1 MPPGQARKEEETM
14 IAEVCSA
21 FHHRNRTIGLALV
34 LALGALVVLA
44 LAPSAM
50 AGTGHPGSGYSGN
63 GLPGHPGSGQPGS
76 SHSGDGH
83 SGSGKPGR
91 GSSGSGN
98 SGKGNSGGGHSSG
111 RPPVNPHPV
120 TPRPVSTY
128 LALGDSISFG
138 YSEQVFNENV
148 PNDSPSYFEEGFT
161 NDFAQ
166 DLARGSEA
174 GRGLTLV
181 NDGCPGETSNGL
193 IGENAALGGKTSTEP
208 AGHDPQG
215 LGDYHPCAYNNVDGL
230 PLHNSL
236 SVGGQSISQL
246 EDALSI
252 LKEGHPA
259 HPVKAITLNIGS
271 NDELAAI
278 KQCEIEVTNEFTTT
292 GKSAYGASPEAA
304 VVTCIKESSEKITAP
319 HILANIGDILGV
331 LDSTAP
337 GGGHY
342 TGPIVL
348 VGFYNPDALVLPG
361 SDALQTGLNQAV
373 EADILPHFPNVTFA
387 NPFPV
392 FNRGRTPA
400 REQESICKYTEM
412 CNPNDPGGSTGD
424 GDIHPTSLGYE
435 VLGRL
440 VNQAYLANPAR

>member
-1 MPPGQARKEEETM
+1 M
-14 IAEVCSA
+14 IASPRRA
-21 FHHRNRTIGLALV
+21 FRALTPVLALLALV
-34 LALGALVVLA
+34 ALA
-44 LAPSAM
+44 LAFAPAAGASSGHRLGVHAAGRVHRSGGRSAGRHG
-50 AGTGHPGSGYSGN
+50 AGSGSSPVGGYGN
-63 GLPGHPGSGQPGS
+63 GPNPGGPNPGGP
-76 SHSGDGH
+76 HSGG
-83 SGSGKPGR
+83 
-91 GSSGSGN
+91 
-98 SGKGNSGGGHSSG
+98 
-111 RPPVNPHPV
+111 
-120 TPRPVSTY
+120 PRTVSTY

-138 YSEQVFNENV
+138 YSEQVFDENAPNE
-148 PNDSPSYFEEGFT
+148 SPSYFEEGFT

-166 DLARGSEA
+166 DLAGPREA

-181 NDGCPGETSNGL
+181 NDACPGETSNGL
-193 IGENAALGGKTSTEP
+193 IGENPALGGKASTEP

-252 LKEGHPA
+252 LKEGDPA
-259 HPVKAITLNIGS
+259 HPVRAITLNIGS

-278 KQCEIEVTNEFTTT
+278 KQCEDEITEEFTNT
-292 GKSAYGASPEAA
+292 GNSKYGASPAA
-304 VVTCIKESSEKITAP
+304 AGAACIKESSEKITAP
-319 HILANIGDILGV
+319 HILANIGEILGV

-348 VGFYNPDALVLPG
+348 LGFYNPDALVLPG
-361 SDALQTGLNQAV
+361 SDALQEGLNAAI

-392 FNRGRTPA
+392 FNRGKTPA
-400 REQESICKYTEM
+400 QEQQSICTYTEM
-412 CNPNDPGGSTGD
+412 CNPVDPGGSSDD
-424 GDIHPTSLGYE
+424 GDIHPTPLGYE

-440 VNQAYLANPAR
+440 VNQAYLANPAH

>member
-1 MPPGQARKEEETM
+1 M
-14 IAEVCSA
+14 IAVTRRTFRS
-21 FHHRNRTIGLALV
+21 RNRSIGGSLALV
-34 LALGALVVLA
+34 LALVACAA
-44 LAPSAM
+44 LAPV
-50 AGTGHPGSGYSGN
+50 AGARNAH
-63 GLPGHPGSGQPGS
+63 
-76 SHSGDGH
+76 
-83 SGSGKPGR
+83 
-91 GSSGSGN
+91 
-98 SGKGNSGGGHSSG
+98 
-111 RPPVNPHPV
+111 
-120 TPRPVSTY
+120 PVSTY

-138 YSEQVFNENV
+138 YSEQVFNENF

-161 NDFAQ
+161 NVFAE
-166 DLARGSEA
+166 DLSRGSEV

-181 NDGCPGETSNGL
+181 NDACPGETSNGL
-193 IGENAALGGKTSTEP
+193 IGENTLLGGVASTEP

-236 SVGGQSISQL
+236 STGGQSISQL

-278 KQCEIEVTNEFTTT
+278 TQCKLEVTSEFLSG
-292 GKSAYGASPEAA
+292 GKSKYGASPEAA
-304 VVTCIKESSEKITAP
+304 VVACIQVTSEKSTAP
-319 HILANIGDILGV
+319 HILKNIGQILSV
-331 LDSTAP
+331 LDSTLP

-342 TGPIVL
+342 TGPIIL

-361 SDALQTGLNQAV
+361 SDALQIGLNAAV
-373 EADILPHFPNVTFA
+373 EAEILPHFPNVTFA
-387 NPFPV
+387 NPFPI
-392 FNRGRTPA
+392 FNRGHRPA
-400 REQESICKYTEM
+400 REQASICEYTEM
-412 CNPNDPGGSTGD
+412 CNPNVQSGPGLQKESPLFGKD
-424 GDIHPTSLGYE
+424 GDIHPSPFGYE

>member
-1 MPPGQARKEEETM
+1 MSATEGFPAAIRTRARLIGRPPALA
-14 IAEVCSA
+14 I
-21 FHHRNRTIGLALV
+21 ALV
-34 LALGALVVLA
+34 GLMALA
-44 LAPSAM
+44 LAPA
-50 AGTGHPGSGYSGN
+50 AGARSG
-63 GLPGHPGSGQPGS
+63 
-76 SHSGDGH
+76 
-83 SGSGKPGR
+83 
-91 GSSGSGN
+91 
-98 SGKGNSGGGHSSG
+98 
-111 RPPVNPHPV
+111 
-120 TPRPVSTY
+120 TPPVSTY

-138 YSEQVFNENV
+138 YSEQVFNENF
-148 PNDSPSYFEEGFT
+148 PNESPSFFEEGFT
-161 NDFAQ
+161 NAFAQ
-166 DLARGSEA
+166 HLARPSEV
-174 GRGLTLV
+174 GQGLTLV
-181 NDGCPGETSNGL
+181 NDACPGETSNGL
-193 IGENAALGGKTSTEP
+193 IGEREALGGKTSTEP
-208 AGHDPQG
+208 AGHNPQG

-259 HPVKAITLNIGS
+259 HPVAAITLNIGS

-278 KQCEIEVTNEFTTT
+278 TQCKNEVTEEFAHT
-292 GKSAYGASPEAA
+292 GKSKYGASPEAA
-304 VVTCIKESSEKITAP
+304 VIGCIAVSSETITVP

-348 VGFYNPDALVLPG
+348 VGFYNPDALILPG
-361 SDALQTGLNQAV
+361 SDALQEGLNAAV

-392 FNRGRTPA
+392 FNRGNKPA
-400 REQESICKYTEM
+400 REQESICRYTEM
-412 CNPNDPGGSTGD
+412 CNPEVPGGSSD
-424 GDIHPTSLGYE
+424 NGDIHPSPLGYD

-440 VNQAYLANPAR
+440 VNQAYLSNPAH

>member
-1 MPPGQARKEEETM
+1 M
-14 IAEVCSA
+14 IAPPRRA
-21 FHHRNRTIGLALV
+21 FHALTPV
-34 LALGALVVLA
+34 LALLA
-44 LAPSAM
+44 LAALALAFAPAAGASKGHRHGTRAAVRGHRHGGRSARHSRR
-50 AGTGHPGSGYSGN
+50 AGGHP
-63 GLPGHPGSGQPGS
+63 
-76 SHSGDGH
+76 
-83 SGSGKPGR
+83 
-91 GSSGSGN
+91 
-98 SGKGNSGGGHSSG
+98 GGGHSAGAGPGWGSG
-111 RPPVNPHPV
+111 SDSGYGGGGPGWGGPNPGSN
-120 TPRPVSTY
+120 RAVSTY

-138 YSEQVFNENV
+138 YSEQVFDENE
-148 PNDSPSYFEEGFT
+148 PNESPSYFEEGFT

-166 DLARGSEA
+166 DLASRWEV

-181 NDGCPGETSNGL
+181 NDACPGETSNGL
-193 IGENAALGGKTSTEP
+193 IGENPALGGKASTEP

-259 HPVKAITLNIGS
+259 HPVRAITLNIGS

-278 KQCEIEVTNEFTTT
+278 KQCEDEVTEEFTKT
-292 GKSAYGASPEAA
+292 GKSKYGASPAA
-304 VVTCIKESSEKITAP
+304 AGAACIAVTSEKVTAP
-319 HILANIGDILGV
+319 HIVANIADILGV

-348 VGFYNPDALVLPG
+348 LGFYNPDALVLPG
-361 SDALQTGLNQAV
+361 SDALQEGLNAAV
-373 EADILPHFPNVTFA
+373 EADLLPHFPNVTFA

-392 FNRGRTPA
+392 FNHGKTPA
-400 REQESICKYTEM
+400 QEQQSICTFTEM
-412 CNPNDPGGSTGD
+412 CNINDPGGSSDD
-424 GDIHPTSLGYE
+424 GDIHPSPLGYE

-440 VNQAYLANPAR
+440 VNQAYLANPAH

>member
-1 MPPGQARKEEETM
+1 M
-14 IAEVCSA
+14 IAALRRESQPRSRPNGHA
-21 FHHRNRTIGLALV
+21 YALILALIA
-34 LALGALVVLA
+34 LAALA
-44 LAPSAM
+44 LAPA
-50 AGTGHPGSGYSGN
+50 AGAWN
-63 GLPGHPGSGQPGS
+63 G
-76 SHSGDGH
+76 
-83 SGSGKPGR
+83 
-91 GSSGSGN
+91 
-98 SGKGNSGGGHSSG
+98 
-111 RPPVNPHPV
+111 PPVS
-120 TPRPVSTY
+120 RAPVSTY

-138 YSEQVFNENV
+138 YSEQVFNENA
-148 PNDSPSYFEEGFT
+148 PNESPSYFEEGFT
-161 NDFAQ
+161 NVFAL
-166 DLARGSEA
+166 DLARGSEV

-181 NDGCPGETSNGL
+181 NDACPGETSNGL
-193 IGENAALGGKTSTEP
+193 IGENPALGGKASTEP

-259 HPVKAITLNIGS
+259 HPVQAITLNIGS

-278 KQCEIEVTNEFTTT
+278 AQCQNEVTEEFTTT
-292 GKSAYGASPEAA
+292 GKSKYGASPEAA
-304 VVTCIKESSEKITAP
+304 AVACIQVTSEKVTAP
-319 HILANIGDILGV
+319 HILANIADIIGV

-361 SDALQTGLNQAV
+361 SDALQQGLDAAV
-373 EADILPHFPNVTFA
+373 EAEILPHFPNVSFA

-392 FNRGRTPA
+392 FNRGSSPEL
-400 REQESICKYTEM
+400 EQASICKYTEM
-412 CNPNDPGGSTGD
+412 CNPNDPGGSKDD
-424 GDIHPTSLGYE
+424 GDIHPSPLGYG
-435 VLGRL
+435 VLGWL
-440 VNQAYLANPAR
+440 VNQAYLDNPANPNHPSSPIHPIYPGHPGHSRNSGHSGRPGGSGHPGHSGHHPGGSGGLSHY

>member
-1 MPPGQARKEEETM
+1 M
-14 IAEVCSA
+14 IASPRRVLHA
-21 FHHRNRTIGLALV
+21 FTPILALV
-34 LALGALVVLA
+34 A
-44 LAPSAM
+44 LAAFAFAFAPPVAGASKGHRHGTRAAHHGHRAGGRSNGGHSA
-50 AGTGHPGSGYSGN
+50 GSSSGGGYGGSG
-63 GLPGHPGSGQPGS
+63 
-76 SHSGDGH
+76 
-83 SGSGKPGR
+83 
-91 GSSGSGN
+91 
-98 SGKGNSGGGHSSG
+98 SGGGHSAGSG
-111 RPPVNPHPV
+111 SGGGYGGSGSGSGSGYGGGGPGSGGPNPGNNR
-120 TPRPVSTY
+120 TVSTY

-138 YSEQVFNENV
+138 YSEQVFNENT
-148 PNDSPSYFEEGFT
+148 PNESPSYFEEGFT

-166 DLARGSEA
+166 DLARPWEA

-181 NDGCPGETSNGL
+181 NDACPGETSNGL
-193 IGENAALGGKTSTEP
+193 IGENPALGGKVSTEP

-215 LGDYHPCAYNNVDGL
+215 LGDWHPCAYNNVDGL

-236 SVGGQSISQL
+236 SVSGQSISQL

-278 KQCEIEVTNEFTTT
+278 KQCEDEVTEEFTST
-292 GKSAYGASPEAA
+292 GKSKYGASPAA
-304 VVTCIKESSEKITAP
+304 AGVACIAVTSEKVTAP
-319 HILANIGDILGV
+319 HIVANIADILGV

-348 VGFYNPDALVLPG
+348 LGFYNPDALVLPG
-361 SDALQTGLNQAV
+361 SDALQQGLNAAV
-373 EADILPHFPNVTFA
+373 EADILSHFANVTFA

-392 FNRGRTPA
+392 FNRGRTPSQ
-400 REQESICKYTEM
+400 EQQSICTFTEM
-412 CNPNDPGGSTGD
+412 CNPLDPGGSADD
-424 GDIHPTSLGYE
+424 GDIHPSPLGYE
-435 VLGRL
+435 TLGRL

>member
-1 MPPGQARKEEETM
+1 M
-14 IAEVCSA
+14 IASPRRA
-21 FHHRNRTIGLALV
+21 FHALTPVLALV
-34 LALGALVVLA
+34 ALTALA
-44 LAPSAM
+44 LAFAPAAGASGGHRHGGRAARHSRHAGGHSA
-50 AGTGHPGSGYSGN
+50 GSGSGWGSGSGSGYGGGGPGSGGPNPGN
-63 GLPGHPGSGQPGS
+63 N
-76 SHSGDGH
+76 
-83 SGSGKPGR
+83 R
-91 GSSGSGN
+91 
-98 SGKGNSGGGHSSG
+98 
-111 RPPVNPHPV
+111 
-120 TPRPVSTY
+120 TVSTY

-138 YSEQVFNENV
+138 YSEQVFDENDPNE
-148 PNDSPSYFEEGFT
+148 SPSYFEEGFT

-166 DLARGSEA
+166 DLARPWEA

-181 NDGCPGETSNGL
+181 NDACPGETSNGL
-193 IGENAALGGKTSTEP
+193 IGENPALGGKASTEP

-236 SVGGQSISQL
+236 SVAGQSISQL

-259 HPVKAITLNIGS
+259 HPVRAITLNIGS

-278 KQCEIEVTNEFTTT
+278 KQCEDEVTEEFTKT
-292 GKSAYGASPEAA
+292 GKSKYGASPAA
-304 VVTCIKESSEKITAP
+304 AGAACIKESSEKVTAP

-331 LDSTAP
+331 LDSSAP

-348 VGFYNPDALVLPG
+348 LGFYNPDALVLPG
-361 SDALQTGLNQAV
+361 SDALQEGLNAAI

-392 FNRGRTPA
+392 FNHGKTPSQ
-400 REQESICKYTEM
+400 EQQSICTFTEM
-412 CNPNDPGGSTGD
+412 CNPVDPGGSSDD
-424 GDIHPTSLGYE
+424 GDIHPSPLGYE
-435 VLGRL
+435 VLGKL
-440 VNQAYLANPAR
+440 VNQAYLSNPAR